1 MYFKFVLEVSTYLI
15 PGALK
20 CKDLLMQIIA
30 ANLRVPKAGQKQVQF
45 ARFPH
50 PLCPKSTFV
59 PVSLS
64 YLECEDMQEGLSGA
78 VGPVLT
84 KTPL

>member
-1 MYFKFVLEVSTYLI
+1 
-15 PGALK
+15 
-20 CKDLLMQIIA
+20 MQIIA
-30 ANLRVPKAGQKQVQF
+30 ANLRVPKAGLKQVQV

-50 PLCPKSTFV
+50 PLCPKSTFL
-59 PVSLS
+59 PVSLG
-64 YLECEDMQEGLSGA
+64 YLECEDMQGGLSGA